1 MFFWRC
7 DILSNFKWMPLAGLN
22 LSAANLAAA
31 EKLRRFGFAVNCG
44 EFGSEKY
51 TKAELCIYDVL
62 AEKENPNILIVTS
75 EKELNSWY
83 KVLVTELGADF
94 KIITGAPNALLFFNK
109 SGSGLYMMS
118 NETLF
123 GDNILKI
130 KAGKRF
136 LWDLII
142 IDEELNGS
150 VPEYKKYRE
159 NLIWSSDRLLI
170 NTPFP
175 VKTDEDKTEMIA
187 LIKSVLSD
195 GEKSAAADG
204 ISFDAR
210 VSRLDEESAVMRY
223 FDVPVYSDKFE
234 RKVTFLDYEFDEN
247 TMTNL
252 RRRVDLRSG
261 LPVYRFGGNVF
272 EAYDCEKFEKER
284 RAYIKSSYT
293 RSDVEDLRAFD
304 KKLDSLLKFLD
315 EDNGRVMIYC
325 STKETLE
332 YLCKALTC
340 MYGTDVTVAR
350 DELFKPED
358 IARKLSVNV
367 GDNRS
372 KIMIGT
378 DSLGTVGTGMK
389 SVDCIINYELPLIPA
404 LLERRMTRHGSAK
417 EAERKFV
424 IFRDKND
431 LFDKCALEKVLYLQ
445 IENGFCGILPAR
457 NILLD
462 VPEKADCLNDL
473 IENLKYIRGV
483 AKEIDNCL
491 DLIKK
496 VKCEYS
502 VPESL
507 GISNSKQLAEFA
519 ENMLNRMYK
528 LFGLN
533 ENSTKDDIAAA
544 INKLSGLCIV
554 RDGVLAKAPE
564 CGEMAET
571 FVGDG
576 YSNQSFALEALKGLA
591 DAKAQIDELH
601 KAGDF
606 HLKIKQEIGALNDS
620 IQYSVLYGIW
630 KYRAKEQD
638 SDRSF
643 KDYIKI
649 YNDGI

>member
-1 MFFWRC
+1 M
-7 DILSNFKWMPLAGLN
+7 SNFKWMPLAGIN

-31 EKLRRFGFAVNCG
+31 EKLRSFGFAVNCG

-51 TKAELCIYDVL
+51 AKAELCIYDVL

-75 EKELNSWY
+75 EKELYSWY

-109 SGSGLYMMS
+109 NGSGLYMMS
-118 NETLF
+118 SDTLF
-123 GDNILKI
+123 GDNVLKA
-130 KAGKRF
+130 KAGKSF

-142 IDEELNGS
+142 IDEELNGG
-150 VPEYKKYRE
+150 VPDYGMYRE
-159 NLIWSSDRLLI
+159 NLIWSSEKLLI
-170 NTPFP
+170 NAPFP
-175 VKTDEDKTEMIA
+175 AKTENDKSELIA
-187 LIKSVLSD
+187 LIKSVLAD
-195 GEKSAAADG
+195 GEKAGAADG
-204 ISFDAR
+204 ITFDAR
-210 VSRLDEESAVMRY
+210 VSQLDEESAVMRY

-234 RKVTFLDYEFDEN
+234 RKVMFLDYEFDEN
-247 TMTNL
+247 VMTNL

-261 LPVYRFGGNVF
+261 LPAYRYGGNVF
-272 EAYDCEKFEKER
+272 EAYDCEKFEKEH
-284 RAYIKSSYT
+284 RAYIKSSFT
-293 RSDVEDLRAFD
+293 RSDVEDLRTFD

-332 YLCKALTC
+332 YLCKALIC
-340 MYGTDVTVAR
+340 MYGAEVTVAR

-358 IARKLSVNV
+358 ISRKLSVNV

-372 KIMIGT
+372 RILIGT
-378 DSLGTVGTGMK
+378 DSLGTIGTGMQ
-389 SVDCIINYELPLIPA
+389 SVDCIVNYELPMSPA

-417 EAERKFV
+417 EAKRKF
-424 IFRDKND
+424 IFFRDKNN
-431 LFDKCALEKVLYLQ
+431 LFDTCALEKVQYLQ
-445 IENGFCGILPAR
+445 IESGFCGKLPAR
-457 NILLD
+457 SILLD
-462 VPEKADCLNDL
+462 VPEKGERLNAL
-473 IENLKYIRGV
+473 IENLRYIRGV

-496 VKCEYS
+496 VKCEY
-502 VPESL
+502 VIPESQ

-519 ENMLNRMYK
+519 ENMLGRMYK

-533 ENSTKDDIAAA
+533 DNSTKEDIAAA
-544 INKLSGLCIV
+544 INALGGLCIV

-564 CGEMAET
+564 CGAMAET
-571 FVGDG
+571 FTGDG
-576 YSNQSFALEALKGLA
+576 YSNQPFALEALKGLA

-606 HLKIKQEIGALNDS
+606 HMKIKQEISALNDS
-620 IQYSVLYGIW
+620 IKYPVLYGIW